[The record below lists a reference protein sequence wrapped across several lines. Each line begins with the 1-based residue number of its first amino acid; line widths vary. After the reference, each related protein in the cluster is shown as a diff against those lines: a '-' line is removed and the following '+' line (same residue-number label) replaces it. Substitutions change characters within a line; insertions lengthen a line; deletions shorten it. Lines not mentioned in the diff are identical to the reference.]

1 MTKQQ
6 AGHSFLAK
14 LGKTRLRPGG
24 KRVTDFLLEQG
35 QFSADKKVLEVAC
48 NMGTTA
54 IGLAKT
60 YGCTVDGVD
69 LDETA
74 LAKAQRNIAQ
84 AGLTDKITV
93 QRANALKLPF
103 ADNHFD
109 IVINE
114 AMLTMLPVAAKQK
127 AIAEYFRVL
136 KPQGVLLTHDML
148 LTKENTRTI
157 EQLREA
163 LNIGVTPLTENGW
176 LSLFN
181 NAGFSHT
188 KVLTGKMSLV
198 SPVGLVRDEGIL
210 GALNIIKNALKT
222 ENRTT
227 FQKMFKFLNNPKTP
241 LGFIAIASV
250 KS

>member
-1 MTKQQ
+1 MTKPQ

-24 KRVTDFLLEQG
+24 KRATDFLLAQG

-60 YGCTVDGVD
+60 YGCTVYGVD

-74 LAKAQRNIAQ
+74 LANAQRNIAQ
-84 AGLTDKITV
+84 AGLTEKVMV

-103 ADNHFD
+103 ADQQFD
-109 IVINE
+109 IVVNE

-136 KPQGVLLTHDML
+136 KPQGILLTHDML
-148 LTKENTRTI
+148 LTKANTNTI

-163 LNIGVTPLTENGW
+163 LNIGVTPLTENEW
-176 LSLFN
+176 LSLFHT
-181 NAGFSHT
+181 AGFSQT
-188 KVLTGKMSLV
+188 KAITGRMSLV
-198 SPVGLVRDEGIL
+198 SPLGLVLDEGLL
-210 GALNIIKNALKT
+210 GALNIVKNALKS
-222 ENRTT
+222 ENRAT

-250 KS
+250 KP